1 MFDHFH
7 ENVLAWWNLQTQ
19 NICDFADFYLLIW
32 PQKLSDDFFDHGIFN
47 YLQSIRNVW
56 IVFHSGLSINKLI
69 LKNQIFEHMSKKKKK
84 KIDKDKK
91 NIKMNIQKL
100 NLNVSWPKCNL
111 GWKELPEQ
119 LSHLYFEVKSFYLIL
134 LWETM
139 NILTYIKNI
148 IFFNFKKN
156 P

>member
-1 MFDHFH
+1 
-7 ENVLAWWNLQTQ
+7 
-19 NICDFADFYLLIW
+19 
-32 PQKLSDDFFDHGIFN
+32 
-47 YLQSIRNVW
+47 
-56 IVFHSGLSINKLI
+56 
-69 LKNQIFEHMSKKKKK
+69 MSKKKKK

-134 LWETM
+134 L
-139 NILTYIKNI
+139 
-148 IFFNFKKN
+148 
-156 P
+156 